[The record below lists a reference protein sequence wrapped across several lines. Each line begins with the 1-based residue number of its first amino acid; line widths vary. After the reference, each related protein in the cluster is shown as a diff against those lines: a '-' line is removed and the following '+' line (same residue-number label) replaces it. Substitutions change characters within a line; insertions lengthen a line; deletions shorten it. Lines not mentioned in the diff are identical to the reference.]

1 MYRYLKVFSLFLF
14 VCFIQTAQSEECHE
28 LFQTLNTDEIQSIFS
43 DPANYN
49 KYKGQEGYLLVV
61 QKTPNSDSMNYIFQ
75 MVSQALEENFKELGW
90 QKFHGSVE
98 EFREL
103 RGKILD
109 ESGKPREKYIGQE
122 GYALFAKDH
131 YKRAMLK
138 AFQNVSSVLSESE
151 FKELGWQAFHGSE
164 LEFHELRG
172 TVLDESGKL
181 REKYIGQ
188 EGYALFAKDH
198 YDRAML
204 KAFQNVSSVLSES
217 EFKKLGWQ
225 AFHGSELEFH
235 ELRGTV
241 LDESGKLREKYVGQ
255 EGYALF
261 AKDHYKR
268 AMQKAF
274 QNVSSVLSESEFKKL
289 GWQAFHGSELEFHEL
304 RGTVLD
310 ESGKLREK
318 YVGQEGYALFAKDH
332 YKRAMQKAFMN
343 VSSVLSESEFNELGW
358 QGFNGSELEFHE
370 SRGKILDESGKLR
383 EKYIGQEGYALFAK
397 DHYKRAMQKAFMNVS
412 SVLSESE
419 FNELGWQEFHGS
431 ELEFH
436 ELRGKILDESGKLI
450 EKYIGQ
456 EGYALFAKDHY
467 KGAMQKAFINVSSVL
482 SESEF
487 KELGWQEFHGSELE
501 FHELRG
507 KILDESGKLIEKY
520 IGQEGYALFAKD
532 HYKGAMQKAFINV
545 SSVLSESE
553 FKELGWQEFHGS
565 ELEFHE
571 SRGKILDE
579 SGKLREKYIGQEGY
593 ALFAKDHYDRAMLKA
608 FLNVSSV
615 LSESEFKELG
625 WQAFQGSELEFHE
638 LRRKI
643 LDESEKLR
651 EKYIGQEG
659 YALFAKDYYDRA
671 MLKAF
676 KNVSSVLGG
685 HANMKNLGLDWKQ
698 FNGKS
703 SEYWKLFLL
712 FKNNDPLVFQ
722 GVKGQKKVAKEIFK
736 GNTKRTYNNV
746 SALREHLLGSWEAFK
761 DLGWSSNL

>member
-1 MYRYLKVFSLFLF
+1 MNVSSVL
-14 VCFIQTAQSEECHE
+14 SESE
-28 LFQTLNTDEIQSIFS
+28 FN
-43 DPANYN
+43 
-49 KYKGQEGYLLVV
+49 
-61 QKTPNSDSMNYIFQ
+61 
-75 MVSQALEENFKELGW
+75 ELGW
-90 QKFHGSVE
+90 QEFHGSKL
-98 EFREL
+98 EFHEL

-109 ESGKPREKYIGQE
+109 ESGKLREKYIGQE

-138 AFQNVSSVLSESE
+138 AFMNVSSVLSESE
-151 FKELGWQAFHGSE
+151 FNELGWQGFNGSE

-172 TVLDESGKL
+172 KILDESGKL
-181 REKYIGQ
+181 KEKYIGQ

-217 EFKKLGWQ
+217 EFKELGWQ
-225 AFHGSELEFH
+225 EFIGSELEFH
-235 ELRGTV
+235 ELRGKI
-241 LDESGKLREKYVGQ
+241 LDESGKLKEKYIGQ

-268 AMQKAF
+268 AMLKAF
-274 QNVSSVLSESEFKKL
+274 KNVSSVLSESEFK
-289 GWQAFHGSELEFHEL
+289 
-304 RGTVLD
+304 
-310 ESGKLREK
+310 
-318 YVGQEGYALFAKDH
+318 
-332 YKRAMQKAFMN
+332 
-343 VSSVLSESEFNELGW
+343 ELGW
-358 QGFNGSELEFHE
+358 QGFQGSELEFHE
-370 SRGKILDESGKLR
+370 SRGKILDESGKPK

-397 DHYKRAMQKAFMNVS
+397 DHYKEAMQKAFMNVS

-436 ELRGKILDESGKLI
+436 ESRGKILDESGKLK

-487 KELGWQEFHGSELE
+487 KRLGWQG
-501 FHELRG
+501 
-507 KILDESGKLIEKY
+507 
-520 IGQEGYALFAKD
+520 
-532 HYKGAMQKAFINV
+532 
-545 SSVLSESE
+545 
-553 FKELGWQEFHGS
+553 FHGS

-608 FLNVSSV
+608 FKNVSSV

-746 SALREHLLGSWEAFK
+746 SALREHLLGSWETFK